1 MADIDKA
8 LPNEILDQLEIA
20 NEEEQLVG
28 DVQEEALGNNEV
40 EQVENEDGSVD
51 INFEPEA
58 NPTEGGEGHYENLA
72 EFLPDNVLSSLS
84 SDLNSK
90 YMDYTSSR
98 KEWEKTYIQ
107 GLDLLGFK
115 YSQKTE
121 PFQGASGVTHPV
133 LAEAVTQFQA
143 LAYKELLPA
152 DGPVRTQVL
161 GIPTAEKTDQASRV
175 KDFMNYQIMDQ
186 MKEYEPEFD
195 SMLFHLPLSGS
206 TFKKVYYDEMEQR
219 AVSKFV
225 PADDLFVPYTATSLD
240 DAEAII
246 HRVKISENELKKQQ
260 VAGFYKDVDLGK
272 PTAGESEVE
281 KKERELEGTSK
292 SKEEDIYTILEC
304 HVDLDLEGF
313 EDANPETGEPSG
325 IKIPYIVTLEEG
337 SREILSIKRNYEV
350 GDPFKKKVQYFVHFK
365 FLPGL
370 GFYGFGLIHM
380 IGGLSRTATSALR
393 QLLDAGTLSNL
404 PAGFKQRGI
413 RIRDDAQSIQPG
425 EFRDVDAP
433 GGNLRDSFMML
444 PFKEPSQTLLALM
457 GTVVQAGQRFASI
470 ADMQVGD
477 GNQQAAVGTTVA
489 LLERGSRTMSAIHKR
504 IYSALKNEFRLMAR
518 VFKLYLPQE
527 YPYDVV
533 GGQRMIKQQDFD
545 DRVDILPVAD
555 PNIFSQTQRISLAQT
570 ELQLAQSNPQMHNLY
585 NAYRSMYEALGVKN
599 IDSILMK
606 PEQPQPKDPALEHI
620 DALGSK
626 PFQAFPGQNHR
637 SHITAHLNFMSTNLA
652 RNNPVVMASLEKNI
666 FEHISLMAQE
676 QVELEFQKEMEQMQQ
691 MQQQMQQMQ
700 QNPQMAQQAQQ
711 NPQMMQQMQM
721 QNQQMQMQMQ
731 EMNQKIESRKAE
743 LVAEMM
749 EEFMQEEQK
758 ITSQFDSDPIAKL
771 RSRELDI
778 RAQENSRKEKEAN
791 ERMDLDKM
799 KAMMNQQN
807 QENKLEQNEELANL
821 RADTSIEKTI
831 LGKTLPNSD
840 SMVPNISIMR
850 KG

>member
-8 LPNEILDQLEIA
+8 LPNEVRKEFELPSGEEIQEQVI
-20 NEEEQLVG
+20 EETET
-28 DVQEEALGNNEV
+28 QEESLGPV
-40 EQVENEDGSVD
+40 DIQENEDGSVD
-51 INFEPEA
+51 INLDPA
-58 NPTEGGEGHYENLA
+58 AATPEGGDEHYANLA
-72 EFLPDNVLSSLS
+72 DFLPDDVLASLA
-84 SDLNSK
+84 SDLNGK

-115 YSQKTE
+115 YSNRTE
-121 PFQGASGVTHPV
+121 PFQGASGATHPV

-152 DGPVRTQVL
+152 DGPVRTQVIGL
-161 GIPTAEKTDQASRV
+161 STPEKVQQASRV
-175 KDFMNYQIMDQ
+175 KDFMNYEIMEK

-195 SMLFHLPLSGS
+195 QMLFNLPLAGS
-206 TFKKVYYDEMEQR
+206 AFKKVYYDDMEQR

-225 PADDLFVPYTATSLD
+225 PADDLIVPYTATSLD

-246 HRVKISENELKKQQ
+246 HRVKVSENDLRKQQ
-260 VAGFYKDVDLGK
+260 VAGFYRDVDLGK
-272 PTAGESEVE
+272 PTVGESDIE
-281 KKERELEGTSK
+281 KKERELEGTTK
-292 SKEEDIYTILEC
+292 SKEEDVYTLLEC

-313 EDANPETGEPSG
+313 EDENPETGEPSG

-350 GDPFKKKVQYFVHFK
+350 GDPLKKKIQYFVHFK

-444 PFKEPSQTLLALM
+444 PFKEPSQTLLSLM
-457 GTVVQAGQRFASI
+457 GVVVNAGQRFASI
-470 ADMQVGD
+470 ADLQVGD

-504 IYSALKNEFRLMAR
+504 IYSALKNEFRIMAR

-585 NAYRSMYEALGVKN
+585 QAYRNMYEALGVKN
-599 IDSILMK
+599 IDAVLIK
-606 PEQPQPKDPALEHI
+606 PMQPMPKDPALEHI
-620 DALGSK
+620 DALGGK
-626 PFQAFPGQNHR
+626 QFQAFPGQDHR
-637 SHITAHLNFMSTNLA
+637 SHITSHLNFMATNMA
-652 RNNPVVMASLEKNI
+652 RNNPMVMASLEKNV

-676 QVELEFQKEMEQMQQ
+676 QVELEYRDEMQQLQQ
-691 MQQQMQQMQ
+691 MQM
-700 QNPQMAQQAQQ
+700 QAQQ
-711 NPQMMQQMQM
+711 NPAMAQQIQMQV
-721 QNQQMQMQMQ
+721 MQMT
-731 EMNQKIESRKAE
+731 QKIEARKAQ
-743 LVAEMM
+743 LIADMM
-749 EEFMQEEQK
+749 EEFMKEEQK
-758 ITSQFDSDPIAKL
+758 ITSQFDNDPIAKL
-771 RSRELDI
+771 RSRELDL
-778 RAQENSRKEKEAN
+778 RAQENARKEKEAN

-807 QENKLEQNEELANL
+807 QDEKLKQNEELAKL
-821 RADTSIEKTI
+821 RADTSIEKTV
-831 LGKTLPNSD
+831 LSKTLPSSD
-840 SMVPNISIMR
+840 SMMPNVAIMR